1 MIHVPYSINS
11 ISLNSIKPWILYQC
25 TDMPSTKA
33 ELLGLNLLLT
43 ICLDAFYLIF
53 KLSIKAPLF
62 KIFFIIPGTFIKFSI
77 AALLCFYKQEYWSYL
92 MGTCSY
98 KWNFSLDWLLMR
110 SWTIPYVLS
119 KASLDKQPLDFLSVS
134 LFRT

>member
-1 MIHVPYSINS
+1 MLHPSINFFW
-11 ISLNSIKPWILYQC
+11 IILDTFFLFHQFFFFNLIKPWIFYQC

-33 ELLGLNLLLT
+33 ELSGLNELLT

-77 AALLCFYKQEYWSYL
+77 AALLCFYKQEYWSCL
-92 MGTCSY
+92 MGTYSQM
-98 KWNFSLDWLLMR
+98 KVQFSLVTDEKWDN
-110 SWTIPYVLS
+110 IICAV
-119 KASLDKQPLDFLSVS
+119 
-134 LFRT
+134 